1 MANYDQL
8 IYNTAIEN
16 GFTPISA
23 KLIVAQS
30 RVESGDYESNVL
42 AENNNLFGMK
52 FVGQALAVRGT
63 LAPPSERNCNG
74 TCNGDYYSKYKS
86 PLDSAKDVTGR
97 LYKKTMNG
105 VTFEDLKNATDA
117 NDFANKLQKRGYFGG
132 SGQAAANSYAA
143 GIKSRLLRINI
154 LEYYNNNKP
163 LILILGMALIV
174 GSIIYYNKKIAK

>member
-30 RVESGDYESNVL
+30 RIESGDYESNVL

-52 FVGQALAVRGT
+52 FVGQPLATRGT

-74 TCNGDYYSKYKS
+74 TCNGDYYSKYNS

-97 LYKKTMNG
+97 LYKKTING

-132 SGQAAANSYAA
+132 SADSYAS
-143 GIKSRLLRINI
+143 GIKSRLLIINI
-154 LEYYNNNKP
+154 LEYYNKNKP